1 MQLFEYV
8 RVKYAVYTNNCLQVD
23 TVGFQHPL
31 LRIGARSYATIWFD
45 GHPVLFCQ
53 EDSFDQADGGEHR
66 VLQLS
71 EEDIFFNCVQAI
83 IFLISPSQL
92 RTRQRITNFSELSSL
107 QITKR
112 SILKLS
118 AVRLAT

>member
-31 LRIGARSYATIWFD
+31 LRIGARSYVTIWFD

-53 EDSFDQADGGEHR
+53 ETR
-66 VLQLS
+66 
-71 EEDIFFNCVQAI
+71 
-83 IFLISPSQL
+83 LIKLTEVSIVFSNYRRKISSSIVSKPS
-92 RTRQRITNFSELSSL
+92 SSL
-107 QITKR
+107 
-112 SILKLS
+112 SPPPS
-118 AVRLAT
+118 